1 MKTEYAT
8 KAEINKLCEL
18 THDLNYLGRKLSRT
32 WVLNK
37 INRLSGKDLAYE
49 ARKKKMAKGLYE
61 HLMKNID
68 RVVEKVY
75 ESIGIESTVVEDPK
89 YFVDSKK
96 SWTMIGYGCGIAT
109 IKNYK
114 TYENTKAIYDIKFDV
129 LDKFYKKVYVRI
141 PLKIRRSLEGVG
153 CPLES
158 IMNFDINIQ
167 TTCMNLVC
175 EYMKEVSGKNFKGYV
190 VSRLD

>member
-8 KAEINKLCEL
+8 KKEINKLCEL

-37 INRLSGKDLAYE
+37 INRISGNDLVYE

-61 HLMKNID
+61 YLMKNID
-68 RVVEKVY
+68 KVVESVY
-75 ESIGIESTVVEDPK
+75 ESIGIESTIVDDPK
-89 YFVDSKK
+89 FFVDSKK
-96 SWTMIGYGCGIAT
+96 SWTMIGYGCGIVT

-114 TYENTKAIYDIKFDV
+114 TYKNAKAIYAVKFDV
-129 LDKFYKKVYVRI
+129 LEKFYKKVSTRI
-141 PLKIRRSLEGVG
+141 QLKTRRSLANVG
-153 CPLES
+153 CPLEA
-158 IMNFDINIQ
+158 IMNLDINIQ

-175 EYMKEVSGKNFKGYV
+175 DYMREVSGKNFKGYV
-190 VSRLD
+190 ESRLD